1 VVVEAAVKK
10 GTKKTTLWSEWGST
24 LKKCLTEP
32 TLLEISEYAT
42 NQELSLVLPTWLG
55 SRLPLH
61 NTQRDA

>member
-42 NQELSLVLPTWLG
+42 N
-55 SRLPLH
+55 
-61 NTQRDA
+61 RDLRI